1 MEYRGHYSFQN
12 VRPQRIL
19 QALQWLKANNKLNE
33 NETLNQSWE
42 LDSAD
47 DGIDAWNELTC
58 NITECEDQ
66 INKDEEENEGT
77 GSSSESEQE
86 DKEIVPKTTDESQ
99 NVQLETC
106 IHLSDLSIDASRIIS
121 IAPGEG
127 RKPLSI
133 LQDTNFEELSFP
145 TLFPTRQFCEGKL
158 NCQRRNISVALRKSL
173 NNHDGEACN
182 AGFFRNSEFIRPL
195 IPKDDFFALFAGAL
209 LTGRR

>member
-12 VRPQRIL
+12 LRPQRIL

-42 LDSAD
+42 VDSAD
-47 DGIDAWNELTC
+47 DDIDAWNELTC

-127 RKPLSI
+127 RNLFLYFKIQI
-133 LQDTNFEELSFP
+133 LKNLAFQHCFRLDNFVRES
-145 TLFPTRQFCEGKL
+145 
-158 NCQRRNISVALRKSL
+158 
-173 NNHDGEACN
+173 
-182 AGFFRNSEFIRPL
+182 
-195 IPKDDFFALFAGAL
+195 
-209 LTGRR
+209 